1 MPQTTQNYYE
11 ILGVPRNATSEEIKK
26 AFRKLARQY
35 HPDVNPG
42 NKEAEEI
49 FKNIN
54 EANGVLS
61 DPEKRSEY
69 DSQYNK
75 TNSFWKGSNPF
86 KTNPNNGNGRQAT
99 SSDTSRVRRENTTV
113 PPQTPRIR
121 SNNTADY
128 RPTTTSVERP
138 PKPRVAMPRDV
149 EAKLTLPLEKAY
161 LGGRERI
168 RLEDGRTLEVD
179 LPTAMVNDQRIRL
192 KGQGL
197 NNGDFYLKISIAAH
211 PVFEIQGAD
220 LYCQI
225 PLTPSEAILGGAI
238 EVPTIDAP
246 VKMTIP
252 PGVRSGQRLR
262 LANKGY
268 PDAQGNRGDQLVE
281 IKILI
286 PKEISEQER
295 ELYQQLRQIETF
307 NPRQHLF
314 NYAN

>member
-1 MPQTTQNYYE
+1 MPQTNQNYYE
-11 ILGVPRNATSEEIKK
+11 TLGVPRNATSEEIKK

-42 NKEAEEI
+42 NNDAEEI

-54 EANGVLS
+54 EANDVLS

-86 KTNPNNGNGRQAT
+86 KTNASNGNGRTAT
-99 SSDTSRVRRENTTV
+99 SSDTSRVRRPPTNVT
-113 PPQTPRIR
+113 PQTPRIR

-128 RPTTTSVERP
+128 RPASTTVERP
-138 PKPRVAMPRDV
+138 PKARVAMPRDV

-179 LPTAMVNDQRIRL
+179 LPAAMVNDQRIRL

-197 NNGDFYLKISIAAH
+197 NNGDFYLKINIAPH
-211 PVFEIQGAD
+211 PLFEIQGGD

-238 EVPTIDAP
+238 EVPTIDGA

-286 PKEISEQER
+286 PKEISDQER

-307 NPRQHLF
+307 NPRQNLF
-314 NYAN
+314 NHGN

>member
-1 MPQTTQNYYE
+1 MPQTNQNYYE
-11 ILGVPRNATSEEIKK
+11 TLGVPRNATSEEIKK

-42 NKEAEEI
+42 NNDAEEI

-54 EANGVLS
+54 EANDVLS

-86 KTNPNNGNGRQAT
+86 KTNASNGNGRTAT
-99 SSDTSRVRRENTTV
+99 SNEPSRVRRPPTNVT
-113 PPQTPRIR
+113 PQTPRIR

-128 RPTTTSVERP
+128 RPTSTTVERQ
-138 PKPRVAMPRDV
+138 PKARVAMPRDV

-179 LPTAMVNDQRIRL
+179 LPAAMVNDQRIRL

-197 NNGDFYLKISIAAH
+197 NNGDFYLKINIAPH
-211 PVFEIQGAD
+211 QLFEIQGGD

-238 EVPTIDAP
+238 EVPTIDGA

-262 LANKGY
+262 LASKGY

-286 PKEISEQER
+286 PKEISDQER

-307 NPRQHLF
+307 NPRQNLF
-314 NYAN
+314 NHGN